1 MTQFPKIS
9 RKKAFTIAAACAMTF
24 VPAFGQDDDEEL
36 DLGALF
42 DIKVTTASKRA
53 ENLSEAPGV
62 ITSISRYEI
71 DKMGAKNLMDI
82 LAQVPGLQMYNSEAF
97 GINKASL
104 RGDAFSYLD
113 NHTLIL
119 VNGRPIREGVRQG
132 FNAPVYKLFPINIIE
147 RVEVVRGP
155 GSVLYGSTAMTG
167 VINIITQKE
176 TAKTGAMIGASDQKD
191 IYENTNIALKSANGE
206 SGIIFANQFHNN
218 SGAED
223 WIYSRDLT
231 DKEIQ
236 MTKKMQT
243 ADIGLFGQ
251 MYHKNLTVTSF
262 FGRTEYANFG
272 WMDPLQSSDNNVQAR
287 LFVNLDYK
295 TKLNDDWEILTSGTW
310 NKINLELFGEGRFP
324 GTPLFPK
331 NFPAG
336 QEVQFGSE
344 NASDFLIES
353 YISGTIV
360 ENLNVLAGGLIAN
373 ENKWQ
378 MPDTRPF
385 DKKNGVD
392 ELGNPILEEVYVGTR
407 VPDRY
412 HNMFYTTYGQIDY
425 RFLDRVKV
433 IAGFQANKPE
443 KEDMDFVP
451 RLGVIS
457 DIVGG
462 LGVKLLYGHAFRSPI
477 MPEKASVEPNTDLSK
492 NTLDPEKVKTMDAQ
506 VFYTKDKV
514 SASATYFKSRMSN
527 FIALSQADAP
537 MGGFYN
543 NKDEIIASGVELEAK
558 VSPLTGLM
566 VSGSWLGQNTN
577 KTFTPKGSTSDTTH
591 HNVAQSP
598 NSILKFGVT
607 YTSPFK
613 LTTGIFME
621 HYAATSLY
629 GKKILPV
636 VKSPTDEAAK
646 STMLNANVGYTLPF
660 KNDLTINVAW
670 KNMLDDG
677 AKQSHILSGGRATD
691 YASRESGSSVQ
702 VSLSSSF

>member
-1 MTQFPKIS
+1 MTQFPQIS
-9 RKKAFTIAAACAMTF
+9 RKKALAIATACMMTF
-24 VPAFGQDDDEEL
+24 VPVFAQDDDEEL

-132 FNAPVYKLFPINIIE
+132 FNAPVYKLFPISIIE

-176 TAKTGAMIGASDQKD
+176 TAKTGVMIGASNQKD
-191 IYENTNIALKSANGE
+191 IYENTNIALTSANGE

-218 SGAED
+218 AGVEKSISA
-223 WIYSRDLT
+223 RD
-231 DKEIQ
+231 
-236 MTKKMQT
+236 MTRKDITMKKKMQT

-262 FGRTEYANFG
+262 FGRTEYAHFG

-287 LFVNLDYK
+287 LFLNLDHK
-295 TKLNDDWEILTSGTW
+295 TKLNDNWEILTSGTW
-310 NKINLELFGEGRFP
+310 NKINLELFGEGRLP
-324 GTPLFPK
+324 SSPLFPK
-331 NFPAG
+331 NYPAG
-336 QEVQFGSE
+336 QEVHFGSE

-353 YISGTIV
+353 YVSGTIV

-378 MPDTRPF
+378 MPDTRKV

-392 ELGNPILEEVYVGTR
+392 TTILEGVNVGTR

-477 MPEKASVEPNTDLSK
+477 VPEKAFVEPNTDLSK
-492 NTLDPEKVKTMDAQ
+492 NTLDPEKVKTLDAQ
-506 VFYTKDKV
+506 VFYSKDKV
-514 SASATYFKSRMSN
+514 SASATYYKSRMSN

-577 KTFTPKGSTSDTTH
+577 KTFTPKGATSDTTH
-591 HNVAQSP
+591 HNVAQAP
-598 NSILKFGVT
+598 NSILKFGIS

-629 GKKILPV
+629 GNNILPV

-646 STMLNANVGYTLPF
+646 STMLNANIGYTLPF
-660 KNDLTINVAW
+660 KNDLTINLAV
-670 KNMLDDG
+670 KNILDDG

-691 YASRESGSSVQ
+691 YATRENGKTVQ